1 MGLKR
6 EVYIMSICLADNLKL
21 MRNKYGYTLEGM
33 AEIISVSR
41 QTVAKWESGESY
53 PDIINC
59 QKLATLYKVSLDE
72 LVNKPLSE
80 MAVDE
85 FNCKND
91 RLCGILDV
99 SENGSI
105 HIPEPVLEMFDI
117 HPGEK
122 IMLLA
127 DKRQGMAL
135 VKCSQ
140 FD

>member
-1 MGLKR
+1 
-6 EVYIMSICLADNLKL
+6 MSICLADNLKM

-80 MAVDE
+80 MAHDE
-85 FNCKND
+85 FDCQND
-91 RLCGILDV
+91 RICGILDV
-99 SENGSI
+99 KENGTI
-105 HIPEPVLEMFDI
+105 RIPEPVLELFDI
-117 HPGEK
+117 YPGEK

>member
-1 MGLKR
+1 
-6 EVYIMSICLADNLKL
+6 MSICLADNLKM

-41 QTVAKWESGESY
+41 QTVAKWELGESY

-59 QKLATLYKVSLDE
+59 QKLATIYKVSLDE

-80 MAVDE
+80 IAEDE
-85 FNCKND
+85 FDCKND
-91 RLCGILDV
+91 RICGILDV
-99 SENGSI
+99 KEDGTI
-105 HIPEPVLEMFDI
+105 RIPELVLDLFDI

-122 IMLLA
+122 VMLLA

>member
-1 MGLKR
+1 MR
-6 EVYIMSICLADNLKL
+6 ICLADNLKL
-21 MRNKYGYTLEGM
+21 MRNKYGYTMEGM

-41 QTVAKWESGESY
+41 QTIAKWEAGESY

-59 QKLATLYKVSLDE
+59 QKLAALYKVSLDE

-80 MAVDE
+80 MAEEE

-91 RLCGILDV
+91 RICGILDV
-99 SENGSI
+99 SENGTI
-105 HIPEPVLEMFDI
+105 RIPECVLELFDI

-122 IMLLA
+122 VMLLA

>member
-1 MGLKR
+1 MG
-6 EVYIMSICLADNLKL
+6 ICLADNLKL

-53 PDIINC
+53 PDIFNC

-80 MAVDE
+80 MVVDE
-85 FNCKND
+85 FDCKND

-99 SENGSI
+99 KEDGCI
-105 HIPEPVLEMFDI
+105 HIPEPVLELFDI

-122 IMLLA
+122 VMLLV

>member
-1 MGLKR
+1 
-6 EVYIMSICLADNLKL
+6 MSICLADNLKM

-41 QTVAKWESGESY
+41 QTIAKWELGESY

-59 QKLATLYKVSLDE
+59 QKLAALYKVSLDE

-80 MAVDE
+80 MAEAE
-85 FNCKND
+85 FDCKND
-91 RLCGILDV
+91 RICGILDV
-99 SENGSI
+99 KEDGTI
-105 HIPEPVLEMFDI
+105 RIPEPVLELFDI
-117 HPGEK
+117 HTGEK
-122 IMLLA
+122 VMLLA
-127 DKRQGMAL
+127 DRRQGIAL

>member
-1 MGLKR
+1 
-6 EVYIMSICLADNLKL
+6 MSICLADNLKM

-72 LVNKPLSE
+72 LVNKPLNE
-80 MAVDE
+80 MVKDE
-85 FNCKND
+85 FDCKND
-91 RLCGILDV
+91 RICGILDV
-99 SENGSI
+99 AENGTI
-105 HIPEPVLEMFDI
+105 RIPEPVLELFDI
-117 HPGEK
+117 HRGEK

>member
-1 MGLKR
+1 
-6 EVYIMSICLADNLKL
+6 MSICLADNLKL

-59 QKLATLYKVSLDE
+59 QKLATLYKVSLGE
-72 LVNKPLSE
+72 LVNKPLGE

-85 FNCKND
+85 FNCKNG

-117 HPGEK
+117 HPGQK
-122 IMLLA
+122 IMLLV

>member
-1 MGLKR
+1 
-6 EVYIMSICLADNLKL
+6 MSICLADNLKM

-41 QTVAKWESGESY
+41 QTIAKWETGESY

-80 MAVDE
+80 MAEDE
-85 FNCKND
+85 FNCQND
-91 RLCGILDV
+91 RICGILDV
-99 SENGSI
+99 KEDGTI
-105 HIPEPVLEMFDI
+105 RIPELVLDLFDI

-122 IMLLA
+122 VMLLA